1 MYRSK
6 RRQKSGSADIFRGA
20 PFVPG
25 LNLIPCCWSAGFFR
39 GDSTASVFLFRLVAS
54 YCFFQM
60 DAMTYLQKLETIV
73 IDTIATA
80 AQAIDRDSAFPRAA
94 ITALGEAGL
103 LGLVSAKEMGGL
115 GFGLTE
121 AAQVVER
128 IAKACPSTAMV
139 VTMHYCGTTVI
150 EKLGNEASRR
160 DIAAGRHLTTL
171 AWSDTGSR
179 SHFWAPVGT
188 SRLEGGDAVL
198 DGSKTMVTSA
208 GEADSYVWSTRP
220 ANAEGASTLWQVDS
234 KLAGLSEPKFF
245 DGLGLRGN
253 RSSPM
258 LANALRVPASSL
270 LGTDGGG
277 FDIMIGT
284 VLPVFATLIASCSVG
299 LMDASI
305 EASCAHVSGNK
316 LEHLGSTLADL
327 PTIRAYIA
335 RARIKADMARTLR
348 DDTVSA
354 LAAGRPDA
362 MLRVMEVKAAC
373 AESALEVTDIAMRV
387 CGGAAFR
394 KDVGIERFFRDA
406 RAASI
411 MAPTSDVLYDFIGK
425 AVCGMPVFG

>member
-1 MYRSK
+1 
-6 RRQKSGSADIFRGA
+6 
-20 PFVPG
+20 
-25 LNLIPCCWSAGFFR
+25 
-39 GDSTASVFLFRLVAS
+39 
-54 YCFFQM
+54 
-60 DAMTYLQKLETIV
+60 MTYLQTLESIV
-73 IDTIATA
+73 TTTIAPA
-80 AQAIDRDSAFPRAA
+80 APATDRDSAFPRAA
-94 ITALGEAGL
+94 IRAMGEAGL
-103 LGLVSAKEMGGL
+103 LGLVSAADVGGL
-115 GFGLTE
+115 GLGLAE

-150 EKLGNEASRR
+150 EKLGNEATRR
-160 DIAAGRHLTTL
+160 DIAAGLHLTTL

-188 SRLEGGDAVL
+188 ARLERADAVL

-208 GEADSYVWSTRP
+208 GEADSYVWSTGP
-220 ANAEGASTLWQVDS
+220 AAAEGASTLWQVDS

-258 LANALRVPASSL
+258 LAKSLRVPSSAM

-277 FDIMIGT
+277 FDVMIGT
-284 VLPVFATLIASCSVG
+284 VLPVFATLIASCSIG
-299 LMDASI
+299 LMEASL

-335 RARIKADMARTLR
+335 RARIRADMARTLR
-348 DDTVSA
+348 DDTISA
-354 LAAGRPDA
+354 LGAARPDA
-362 MLRVMEVKAAC
+362 MLRVMQVKAAC
-373 AESALEVTDIAMRV
+373 AEAALEVTDTAMRV

-394 KDVGIERFFRDA
+394 KDVGIERYFRDA

>member
-1 MYRSK
+1 
-6 RRQKSGSADIFRGA
+6 
-20 PFVPG
+20 
-25 LNLIPCCWSAGFFR
+25 
-39 GDSTASVFLFRLVAS
+39 
-54 YCFFQM
+54 
-60 DAMTYLQKLETIV
+60 
-73 IDTIATA
+73 
-80 AQAIDRDSAFPRAA
+80 
-94 ITALGEAGL
+94 
-103 LGLVSAKEMGGL
+103 MGGL
-115 GFGLTE
+115 GLGLAE

-139 VTMHYCGTTVI
+139 LTMHYCGSTVL
-150 EKLGNEASRR
+150 EKLGTEATRR

-188 SRLEGGDAVL
+188 ARIEGEDAVL

-208 GEADSYVWSTRP
+208 GEADSYIWSTRP
-220 ANAEGASTLWQVDS
+220 VAAEGASSLWLVDS
-234 KLAGLSEPKFF
+234 KLPGLSEPKFF
-245 DGLGLRGN
+245 DGMGLRGN

-258 LANALRVPASSL
+258 LAQSLRIPANNL

-284 VLPVFATLIASCSVG
+284 VLPVFATLSASCSVG

-305 EASCAHVSGNK
+305 EASIAHVSGNK

-327 PTIRAYIA
+327 PTIRAYLA

-348 DDTVSA
+348 DDTLVA
-354 LAAGRPDA
+354 LATGRADA
-362 MLRVMEVKAAC
+362 MLRVMQVKVTC
-373 AESALEVTDIAMRV
+373 AEAALEVTDTAMRV

-394 KDVGIERFFRDA
+394 KDVAVERYFRDA

-425 AVCGMPVFG
+425 AICDMPVFG

>member
-1 MYRSK
+1 
-6 RRQKSGSADIFRGA
+6 
-20 PFVPG
+20 
-25 LNLIPCCWSAGFFR
+25 
-39 GDSTASVFLFRLVAS
+39 
-54 YCFFQM
+54 
-60 DAMTYLQKLETIV
+60 MTYLQTLETIV
-73 IDTIATA
+73 NDTIAPA
-80 AQAIDRDSAFPRAA
+80 AQATDRDSAFPRAA
-94 ITALGEAGL
+94 IQALGDAGL
-103 LGLVSAKEMGGL
+103 LGLVSAKDMGGL

-150 EKLGNEASRR
+150 EKLGAEATRR

-188 SRLEGGDAVL
+188 SRIEGSDAVL

-208 GEADSYVWSTRP
+208 GEADSYIWSTRP
-220 ANAEGASTLWQVDS
+220 TAADGASTLWQVDS
-234 KLAGLSEPKFF
+234 KLPGLSEPKLF

-258 LANALRVPASSL
+258 LAQSLRVPAAAM

-305 EASCAHVSGNK
+305 EASIAHVSGNK
-316 LEHLGSTLADL
+316 LEHLDSALADL
-327 PTIRAYIA
+327 PTIRAYLA
-335 RARIKADMARTLR
+335 RARIRSDMARTLR
-348 DDTVSA
+348 DDTLNA
-354 LAAGRPDA
+354 LATGRPDA
-362 MLRVMEVKAAC
+362 MLRVMQVKVAC
-373 AESALEVTDIAMRV
+373 AEAALEVTDTAMRV

-394 KDVGIERFFRDA
+394 KDVGVDRYFRDS

-425 AVCGMPVFG
+425 AICGMPVFG